1 MSIVG
6 HNSIAKDQLKSIIER
21 VERLEEDKAAIGSDI
36 KDVYAEAKGNG
47 YDVKALR
54 AIVRYRKEDA
64 QDRAEREAIFETYL
78 NALGAA

>member
-1 MSIVG
+1 MTEIA

-21 VERLEEDKAAIGSDI
+21 VERLDADKAAIASDI
-36 KDVYAEAKGNG
+36 KDVDAEAKGNG
-47 YDVKALR
+47 YDTKALR

>member
-1 MSIVG
+1 MTEIG

-21 VERLEEDKAAIGSDI
+21 VERLEEDKKAISDDI
-36 KDVYAEAKGNG
+36 KDVYSEAKGNG
-47 YDVKALR
+47 YDTKALR